1 MANRGG
7 IKWIWGPVR
16 GLLHKMPETTALLVL
31 SIVTGTLCGLA
42 AVGLKLAIHSI
53 QDGIAQLVPGS
64 RWPYLVLPG
73 VGMLLSLLIV
83 RYLIR
88 DNIGHGVTKVLQAV
102 SKNESKIKSHNCW
115 SSLITSAL
123 TIGFG
128 GSVGAEAPIVYTGA
142 AIGSNLGRYCGM
154 SYRGMTLLLGCGAAG
169 AVAGIFNAPLAG
181 VLFTLEIL
189 LFNLSMSGILPLM
202 LSSISA
208 TLVSILCLG
217 RESAFAATVVPF
229 NLGNV
234 PFYVLLGVFCGLGS
248 LYFIRTTL
256 EMEDRLGKLGNPFLR
271 WALSAVMLGILIF
284 LFPPLHG
291 EGYNFLSPLL
301 NGLTVDFGGNTPLN
315 YFLRWQ
321 WAVPLFFLLVM
332 LLKVFSMTF
341 TNAGGGVGG
350 TFGPTLFMGAVAG
363 FVLATTVNLI
373 RPGLVPVSNF
383 VLVGMAGLMAG
394 VMQAPLTAIFLIAEI
409 SGGYELLVPL
419 ILTSA
424 IAYGV
429 TRIFEKYSIYTKRIA
444 ASGELLT
451 HDSDQAVLTLLKTEQ
466 LLETDFLPLRIDATL
481 RELVEAISTSNRN
494 LFPVVDSRGRFQGYV
509 ILSDVRKDMFRQ
521 ELYDKRHVYNYM
533 RTAPEYVHPDE
544 PMESVMR
551 KFEKSG
557 AWNLP
562 VVDKGR
568 VYLGFLSKSKIFSA
582 YREELKDFSQ
592 D

>member
-1 MANRGG
+1 
-7 IKWIWGPVR
+7 
-16 GLLHKMPETTALLVL
+16 
-31 SIVTGTLCGLA
+31 
-42 AVGLKLAIHSI
+42 
-53 QDGIAQLVPGS
+53 
-64 RWPYLVLPG
+64 
-73 VGMLLSLLIV
+73 
-83 RYLIR
+83 
-88 DNIGHGVTKVLQAV
+88 
-102 SKNESKIKSHNCW
+102 
-115 SSLITSAL
+115 
-123 TIGFG
+123 
-128 GSVGAEAPIVYTGA
+128 
-142 AIGSNLGRYCGM
+142 
-154 SYRGMTLLLGCGAAG
+154 
-169 AVAGIFNAPLAG
+169 
-181 VLFTLEIL
+181 
-189 LFNLSMSGILPLM
+189 
-202 LSSISA
+202 
-208 TLVSILCLG
+208 
-217 RESAFAATVVPF
+217 
-229 NLGNV
+229 
-234 PFYVLLGVFCGLGS
+234 
-248 LYFIRTTL
+248 
-256 EMEDRLGKLGNPFLR
+256 
-271 WALSAVMLGILIF
+271 
-284 LFPPLHG
+284 
-291 EGYNFLSPLL
+291 
-301 NGLTVDFGGNTPLN
+301 
-315 YFLRWQ
+315 
-321 WAVPLFFLLVM
+321 
-332 LLKVFSMTF
+332 
-341 TNAGGGVGG
+341 
-350 TFGPTLFMGAVAG
+350 
-363 FVLATTVNLI
+363 
-373 RPGLVPVSNF
+373 
-383 VLVGMAGLMAG
+383 MAG

-568 VYLGFLSKSKIFSA
+568 MYLGFLSKSKIFSA

>member
-1 MANRGG
+1 MATRGG
-7 IKWIWGPVR
+7 IKHFWGPVR
-16 GLLHKMPETTALLVL
+16 ALLRNIPESNVLLGL
-31 SIVTGTLCGLA
+31 SIVTGILCGLV
-42 AVGLKLAIHSI
+42 AVLLKISIHAIQEGLA
-53 QDGIAQLVPGS
+53 GILPG

-83 RYLIR
+83 RYVIK

-102 SKNESKIKSHNCW
+102 SKNESRIKRHNCW
-115 SSLITSAL
+115 SSLVTSAL

-142 AIGSNLGRYCGM
+142 AIGSNLGRYSGM

-189 LFNLSMSGILPLM
+189 LFNLSMSGVLPLL

-208 TLVSILCLG
+208 TLVSYLIL
-217 RESAFAATVVPF
+217 EKQSPFAASVTPF
-229 NLGNV
+229 SMQNI
-234 PFYVLLGVFCGLGS
+234 PFYMLLGVFCGLAA

-256 EMEDRLGKLGNPFLR
+256 SMEDRLGRIRNPYVKWF
-271 WALSAVMLGILIF
+271 LSAVSLGLLIF

-291 EGYNFLSPLL
+291 EGYNFLGPLL
-301 NGLTVDFGGNTPLN
+301 NGAQNLDFGGETPLA
-315 YFLRWQ
+315 YFLRWK
-321 WAVPLFFLLVM
+321 WSIPLFFLIVL

-350 TFGPTLFMGAVAG
+350 TFGPTLFMGALAG
-363 FVLATTVNLI
+363 FVVAYSINLLK
-373 RPGLVPVSNF
+373 PGLVPVSNF

-419 ILTSA
+419 ILTSS
-424 IAYGV
+424 ISYGF

-444 ASGELLT
+444 AIGELLT
-451 HDSDQAVLTLLKTEQ
+451 HDSDQAVLTLMHASDLIE
-466 LLETDFLPLRIDATL
+466 EDFRTVRIDATL
-481 RELVEAISTSNRN
+481 GELVNAVEQSERN
-494 LFPVVDSRGRFQGYV
+494 IFPVLDSKGRFQGFV
-509 ILSDVRKDMFRQ
+509 TLASIRKDMFSP
-521 ELYDKRHVYNYM
+521 ELYPQKHVYNYM
-533 RTAPEYVHPDE
+533 QTAPEYVYADE
-544 PMESVMR
+544 PMDSVMR
-551 KFEKSG
+551 KFEKTG

-562 VVDKGR
+562 MVDEDRK
-568 VYLGFLSKSKIFSA
+568 YLGFLSKSKIFNA
-582 YREELKDFSQ
+582 YREELRGFSQ

>member
-1 MANRGG
+1 
-7 IKWIWGPVR
+7 
-16 GLLHKMPETTALLVL
+16 MPETTALLVL
-31 SIVTGTLCGLA
+31 SVVTGILCGLA
-42 AVGLKLAIHSI
+42 AVALKTTIHAIQHGLEGLM
-53 QDGIAQLVPGS
+53 PGS
-64 RWPYLVLPG
+64 RWLYLVFPG

-83 RYLIR
+83 RYIVR

-102 SKNESKIKSHNCW
+102 SKNESKIKKHNCW
-115 SSLITSAL
+115 SSLVTSAL

-142 AIGSNLGRYCGM
+142 AIGSNLARYSGM

-189 LFNLSMSGILPLM
+189 LFNLSMSGILPLL

-208 TLVSILCLG
+208 TIVSYLLLG
-217 RESAFAATVVPF
+217 TETPFAATVVPF
-229 NLGNV
+229 SMGNV
-234 PFYVLLGVFCGLGS
+234 PFYILLGVFCGLTS

-256 EMEDRLGKLGNPFLR
+256 EMEDRMGKVKNPYLR
-271 WALSAVMLGILIF
+271 WGISALSLGVLIF

-291 EGYNFLSPLL
+291 EGYNFLTPLL
-301 NGLTVDFGGNTPLN
+301 NGDEATFGGQTPLS
-315 YFLRWQ
+315 FLLRWE

-350 TFGPTLFMGAVAG
+350 TFGPTLFIGAIAG
-363 FVLATTVNLI
+363 FVLATSVNLV
-373 RPGLVPVSNF
+373 RPGAVPVSNF
-383 VLVGMAGLMAG
+383 VLVGMGGLMAG

-451 HDSDQAVLTLLKTEQ
+451 HDSDQAVLTLMKTDA
-466 LLETDFLPLRIDATL
+466 LLEKDFRAVRIDAPL
-481 RELVEAISTSNRN
+481 RELVDAVSSSERS
-494 LFPVVDSRGRFQGYV
+494 LFPVLDSHGRFQGYV
-509 ILSDVRKDMFRQ
+509 SLADIRKDMFHTD
-521 ELYDKRHVYNYM
+521 LYDSRHVYNYM
-533 RTAPEYVHPDE
+533 RTAPEYIREDE
-544 PMESVMR
+544 PMDSVMR
-551 KFEKSG
+551 KFEKTG

-562 VVDKGR
+562 VVDANR
-568 VYLGFLSKSKIFSA
+568 TYLGFLSKSKIFNA
-582 YREELKDFSQ
+582 YREELRDFSQ

>member
-7 IKWIWGPVR
+7 IKFIWGPVR
-16 GLLHKMPETTALLVL
+16 ALLRNVPEKTALLVL
-31 SIVTGTLCGLA
+31 SVFTGALCGLA
-42 AVGLKLAIHSI
+42 AVLLKTAIHWI
-53 QDGIAQLVPGS
+53 QGTLAVTHEHTP
-64 RWPYLVLPG
+64 WAYLFLPG
-73 VGMLLSLLIV
+73 LGMLLSLLIV
-83 RYLIR
+83 RYIVK
-88 DNIGHGVTKVLQAV
+88 DKIGHGVTKVLQAV
-102 SKNESKIKSHNCW
+102 SKNESKIKNHNCW
-115 SSLITSAL
+115 SSLVTSAL

-154 SYRGMTLLLGCGAAG
+154 SYRGMTILLGCGAAG

-189 LFNLSMSGILPLM
+189 LFNLSMSGILPLL
-202 LSSISA
+202 LSSVSA
-208 TLVSILCLG
+208 TLVSELILG
-217 RESAFAATVVPF
+217 RDSVFAASVVPF
-229 NLGNV
+229 SMRNL
-234 PFYVLLGVFCGLGS
+234 PFYLMLGAACGLCA

-256 EMEDRLGKLGNPFLR
+256 SMEDKLGRLKNPFLK
-271 WALSAVMLGILIF
+271 WILSAAALGVLIF

-301 NGLTVDFGGNTPLN
+301 NGQAAEVGNTPLR
-315 YFLRWQ
+315 FLMNRE
-321 WAVPLFFLLVM
+321 WAVPVFFLLVL

-350 TFGPTLFMGAVAG
+350 TFGPTLFVGAIAG
-363 FVLATTVNLI
+363 FVLATSLNLFKAD
-373 RPGLVPVSNF
+373 VPVSNF

-409 SGGYELLVPL
+409 SGGYTLLVPL

-424 IAYGV
+424 ISYGV

-451 HDSDQAVLTLLKTEQ
+451 HEADQAVLTLMKTEG
-466 LLETDFLPLRIDATL
+466 LVETDFKSVRIDATL
-481 RELVEAISTSNRN
+481 GELVQVVAKSERN
-494 LFPVVDSRGRFQGYV
+494 IFPVLDSKRHFQGYV
-509 ILSDVRKDMFRQ
+509 SLDDIRQDMFNT
-521 ELYDKRHVYNYM
+521 ELYDQRHVYNYM
-533 RTAPEYVHPDE
+533 RTSPEYLAPDE
-544 PMESVMR
+544 SMESVMR
-551 KFEKSG
+551 KFEKTG

-562 VVDKGR
+562 VVTADR
-568 VYLGFLSKSKIFSA
+568 SYRGFLSKSKIFNA
-582 YREELKDFSQ
+582 YRGQLKDFSQ